1 MIALTGHRHGAEM
14 GRGHPCAI
22 DQHRCTPPLLLASRG
37 KNNIY
42 WEDAEVKYYL
52 YISDAKLEMLY
63 GQMPVKIRDKIAAE
77 LKIDLKVIG
86 ATVSIKDRPETRYSK
101 LDLVREYL
109 ITNFPVG
116 SIAHPDSYFSGTVPM
131 QWGLITSPES
141 GKVVYF
147 GGNVDNVVLG
157 LAGSR
162 HHVVGYQGEGVVGAP
177 DFSYGSSFA
186 PMVIK
191 AIEDGLAAVIDRPET
206 AESGSVIQLR
216 ERHPVD
222 FSKTPDARALDTVL
236 YATENL
242 LGPTQRLEF
251 LAKRLLMGKVS
262 VSTEEKVDV
271 LLGTPLYVALAD

>member
-1 MIALTGHRHGAEM
+1 M
-14 GRGHPCAI
+14 
-22 DQHRCTPPLLLASRG
+22 S
-37 KNNIY
+37 K
-42 WEDAEVKYYL
+42 VKYYL

-63 GQMPVKIRDKIAAE
+63 GQMPGKIRDKIAAE
-77 LKIDLKVIG
+77 LKIDLKIIG
-86 ATVSIKDRPETRYSK
+86 ATVSTKDRPETRYSK

-109 ITNFPVG
+109 ITNSPVG
-116 SIAHPDSYFSGTVPM
+116 SVSHPESYFSGTVPM
-131 QWGLITSPES
+131 QWGLITSPET

-147 GGNVDNVVLG
+147 GGKVDSVVLG

-191 AIEDGLAAVIDRPET
+191 SLEDGLAAVIDRPET
-206 AESGSVIQLR
+206 AETGPVVQLKSPDPMSPS
-216 ERHPVD
+216 E
-222 FSKTPDARALDTVL
+222 TPDAQALQTVL
-236 YATENL
+236 FATENL

-251 LAKRLLMGKVS
+251 LAKRLLMGKLS
-262 VSTEEKVDV
+262 GSGNERTDV